1 VLEEMGDDHPGRK
14 NMEKII
20 YQTDRCKKI
29 VQNLLDFARTPS
41 GDMRQV
47 SVNDVALTSLNL
59 VKDQSMFLGI
69 RVESDL
75 ADNLPLIMGDI
86 SRLEEVFLN
95 LFINAADAMDN
106 KGTLKIRTWLSTT
119 NAVKISI
126 SDTGKGIDKAYLPHI
141 FEPFFTTKDPGQ
153 GTGLGLSITY
163 GIIQKHNG
171 FIDVESEPGKGTTF
185 VITLPSLPEE
195 GGTAYSKG
203 EDIG

>member
-1 VLEEMGDDHPGRK
+1 
-14 NMEKII
+14 
-20 YQTDRCKKI
+20 
-29 VQNLLDFARTPS
+29 
-41 GDMRQV
+41 
-47 SVNDVALTSLNL
+47 
-59 VKDQSMFLGI
+59 MFLGI
-69 RVESDL
+69 HVETEL
-75 ADNLPLIMGDI
+75 AHGLPLVMGDL